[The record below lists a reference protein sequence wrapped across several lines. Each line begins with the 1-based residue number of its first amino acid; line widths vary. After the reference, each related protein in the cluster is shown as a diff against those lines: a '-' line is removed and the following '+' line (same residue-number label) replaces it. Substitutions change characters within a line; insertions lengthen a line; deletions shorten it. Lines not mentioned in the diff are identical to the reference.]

1 MEVDFDSIINHCD
14 FQINLLKNKRL
25 TEIKEE
31 AREYSRKIECNE
43 YKTQEELIDV
53 KNKVIKLKQE
63 YNDIMNK
70 NNDIKISIN
79 VTEEQKSNLDKKD
92 DNNNEIKK
100 LLEKRK
106 IIYQNNNKNFNFNDN
121 ENKIKINKKSIND
134 NKKEK
139 KYFTNVNDDNER
151 KKIFEKRKLRMLKK
165 RNQNMDDN
173 ENDIKILSFNDFM
186 NKLMYGNFENK

>member
-25 TEIKEE
+25 NEIKEE

-63 YNDIMNK
+63 YNDIMSKQNK
-70 NNDIKISIN
+70 NDDIK
-79 VTEEQKSNLDKKD
+79 VV
-92 DNNNEIKK
+92 
-100 LLEKRK
+100 K
-106 IIYQNNNKNFNFNDN
+106 IP
-121 ENKIKINKKSIND
+121 IND

-139 KYFTNVNDDNER
+139 KCFTNFSNVNNNNER
-151 KKIFEKRKLRMLKK
+151 KKFFEKRKK
-165 RNQNMDDN
+165 RNQNINDD

-186 NKLMYGNFENK
+186 KKLMYDDFSNDKD

>member
-14 FQINLLKNKRL
+14 YQINLLKNKRL

-53 KNKVIKLKQE
+53 RNKVIKLKQE
-63 YNDIMNK
+63 YNDIMSQQN
-70 NNDIKISIN
+70 
-79 VTEEQKSNLDKKD
+79 KKD
-92 DNNNEIKK
+92 DIKVV
-100 LLEKRK
+100 K
-106 IIYQNNNKNFNFNDN
+106 IP
-121 ENKIKINKKSIND
+121 IND

-139 KYFTNVNDDNER
+139 KYFTKVNDNNKR
-151 KKIFEKRKLRMLKK
+151 KKFFEKR
-165 RNQNMDDN
+165 NQKMDDN

-186 NKLMYGNFENK
+186 NKLMYDDFSNDKN

>member
-14 FQINLLKNKRL
+14 SQINLLKNKRL

-63 YNDIMNK
+63 YNDIMSEPGGKTSCLKGINPLKQNK
-70 NNDIKISIN
+70 NDDIKVVKIPIN
-79 VTEEQKSNLDKKD
+79 
-92 DNNNEIKK
+92 
-100 LLEKRK
+100 
-106 IIYQNNNKNFNFNDN
+106 YNK
-121 ENKIKINKKSIND
+121 
-134 NKKEK
+134 K
-139 KYFTNVNDDNER
+139 KYFTNVNNNN
-151 KKIFEKRKLRMLKK
+151 KRKNFFEK
-165 RNQNMDDN
+165 RNQNMDDD

-186 NKLMYGNFENK
+186 KKLMYNDFNNDKN

>member
-1 MEVDFDSIINHCD
+1 MEVDFDNIINQCN

-25 TEIKEE
+25 NEIKEE

-70 NNDIKISIN
+70 QN
-79 VTEEQKSNLDKKD
+79 KKD
-92 DNNNEIKK
+92 DIKVV
-100 LLEKRK
+100 K
-106 IIYQNNNKNFNFNDN
+106 IP
-121 ENKIKINKKSIND
+121 IND

-139 KYFTNVNDDNER
+139 KCFTNFSNINNNER
-151 KKIFEKRKLRMLKK
+151 KKNFEKRKVKILKK
-165 RNQNMDDN
+165 INNENNINNTNNTNDTNNNNDN
-173 ENDIKILSFNDFM
+173 NDNYNDIKILSFNDFM
-186 NKLMYGNFENK
+186 DKLMYGNFEN

>member
-14 FQINLLKNKRL
+14 SQINLLKNKRL

-63 YNDIMNK
+63 YNDIMSESGGKTSCLKGINPLEPSTKSRLEGVPTLLEQNK
-70 NNDIKISIN
+70 ND
-79 VTEEQKSNLDKKD
+79 E
-92 DNNNEIKK
+92 
-100 LLEKRK
+100 
-106 IIYQNNNKNFNFNDN
+106 
-121 ENKIKINKKSIND
+121 KIKIVRIPYTD
-134 NKKEK
+134 EYKKEK
-139 KYFTNVNDDNER
+139 KCFTNVNNNNKR
-151 KKIFEKRKLRMLKK
+151 KKFFEKKNKK
-165 RNQNMDDN
+165 MDNN

-186 NKLMYGNFENK
+186 KKLMYDDFSNDKN

>member
-1 MEVDFDSIINHCD
+1 MEIYFDFDSIINHCD
-14 FQINLLKNKRL
+14 SQINLLKNKRL

-63 YNDIMNK
+63 YNDIMNQQ
-70 NNDIKISIN
+70 N
-79 VTEEQKSNLDKKD
+79 KKD
-92 DNNNEIKK
+92 AIKVV
-100 LLEKRK
+100 K
-106 IIYQNNNKNFNFNDN
+106 IP
-121 ENKIKINKKSIND
+121 IND

-139 KYFTNVNDDNER
+139 KCFTNINNNNKR
-151 KKIFEKRKLRMLKK
+151 KKIFEKK
-165 RNQNMDDN
+165 NQEMDNN

-186 NKLMYGNFENK
+186 KKLMYDDFCNDKN